1 MINVFIAS
9 IFSMMAFCLYSF
21 SNKIISINRIVSSL
35 PNSIF
40 ELSIDL
46 INFDDEHLYFDQE
59 KLENN
64 VNLYFHDN
72 IEKYTSNYV
81 LDYIFLK
88 SSDYSICVDG
98 KADAVRINFSTIL
111 QFGYEFSR
119 SLTYEIWG

>member
-9 IFSMMAFCLYSF
+9 IFSLMSFCLYSF
-21 SNKIISINRIVSSL
+21 SNKIISINHIVSSL

-64 VNLYFHDN
+64 VELYFHDN
-72 IEKYTSNYV
+72 IKKYTSDYD
-81 LDYIFLK
+81 LDFIFLN
-88 SSDYSICVDG
+88 S
-98 KADAVRINFSTIL
+98 NFL
-111 QFGYEFSR
+111 DR
-119 SLTYEIWG
+119 